1 MKIVVIGG
9 AHAGLSAVNAFR
21 QVNETDE
28 VVILEKNLRERPF
41 ISAGIKLA
49 LNGRV
54 TSAEQ
59 VNFEHFEGQPNTT
72 YRSGVLVERVYAA
85 AKKVYARTIDNGSII
100 EESYDKLICAL
111 GSSARVPSFVGAD
124 LDRVVFVKDE
134 QDAVDINKFAKGFRK
149 RALVYGGGPV
159 STELAAALAHSGV
172 HITFVTRSKRL
183 MTRYFDQAIQED
195 LEKTLTDNKVVL
207 RKGQE
212 VVSVDNQGKKIEVN
226 FNNGTSEV
234 FDFMAIAA
242 GLQPNTMLLA
252 GQVDMRENGAI
263 VVDDTMKSSNPDI
276 YAIGDSAVVDGKF
289 DQYFPLMSAAL
300 KMGRVAGYAVA
311 GLDVKIQPILRTIG
325 FSIFDRFFYK
335 TGLTV
340 EAAKERIG
348 DHIER
353 LDIHTPATIHAL
365 GEQTDIVASLIYDYE
380 SGIVYGAQIS
390 TNAPAAAEVITTLSH
405 AVSSGLTVTELA
417 FLDTYFESE
426 INLPYSVANRL
437 GEMGVIAEAKRAA
450 GKAID
455 RDTVDGDDNLN
466 GFQ

>member
-1 MKIVVIGG
+1 M
-9 AHAGLSAVNAFR
+9 AR
-21 QVNETDE
+21 Q
-28 VVILEKNLRERPF
+28 KC
-41 ISAGIKLA
+41 S
-49 LNGRV
+49 
-54 TSAEQ
+54 TSW
-59 VNFEHFEGQPNTT
+59 P
-72 YRSGVLVERVYAA
+72 
-85 AKKVYARTIDNGSII
+85 
-100 EESYDKLICAL
+100 
-111 GSSARVPSFVGAD
+111 
-124 LDRVVFVKDE
+124 
-134 QDAVDINKFAKGFRK
+134 
-149 RALVYGGGPV
+149 
-159 STELAAALAHSGV
+159 
-172 HITFVTRSKRL
+172 
-183 MTRYFDQAIQED
+183 
-195 LEKTLTDNKVVL
+195 
-207 RKGQE
+207 
-212 VVSVDNQGKKIEVN
+212 
-226 FNNGTSEV
+226 
-234 FDFMAIAA
+234 
-242 GLQPNTMLLA
+242 LQPNTMLLA

-455 RDTVDGDDNLN
+455 RNTVDGDDNLN